1 VIEVQNGVFLI
12 DYYQM
17 MDFCHALER
26 CDPKNDYVY
35 LSYDGTVFTLFTQ
48 TAMASVLLSQ
58 NVPGGKS
65 FSFGV
70 ESSKFLSLW
79 KKLYPGS
86 PIKFKPSKDQL
97 LVSEDN
103 ISVKFPTVTY
113 IKHHSL
119 PTFSATVN
127 DPTEVQ
133 ELVTALSAC
142 EGSVNVNKQ
151 VPGVLIDNTAMN
163 VCRVV
168 KIGTY
173 SFKMYACNKLSFG
186 NERVVVSD
194 EFCNAVSVLSKRPK
208 SSSFGSIS
216 AFLLSPMKVGV
227 TLSSGVWF
235 YMPTLHDSIPQSYS
249 YDFKLQD
256 GVPQISPEGRIYK
269 FDQKRLAEVLDLVSA
284 VVGTEEVML
293 LLEIDGLSA
302 ATRRPVFKISAKT
315 HNGCEASELVECLEE
330 GLTDLEPLRI
340 NKKLTMLALKCYEG
354 TVLLIDR
361 PNSTLVVLQDET
373 GRDVTFLLKATA

>member
-1 VIEVQNGVFLI
+1 MIEVQKDTFVI
-12 DYYQM
+12 DYHQM
-17 MDFCHALER
+17 MDFCHTLER

-35 LSYDGTVFTLFTQ
+35 LSYDGTVFTVFSQ
-48 TAMASVLLSQ
+48 TSMASVLLSQ
-58 NVPGGKS
+58 NVTGGKS

-86 PIKFKPSKDQL
+86 VIKFKPSKDQL

-119 PTFSATVN
+119 PEFSASVN
-127 DPTEVQ
+127 NPVEVQ
-133 ELVTALSAC
+133 DLAAALSVC

-151 VPGVLIDNTAMN
+151 APGVLIDNTAMN
-163 VCRVV
+163 ICRVV
-168 KIGTY
+168 KIGNY

-186 NERVVVSD
+186 NVRVVVSD
-194 EFCNAVSVLSKRPK
+194 EFCNAVSSLSKRPK
-208 SSSFGSIS
+208 TSAFGSIS
-216 AFLLSPMKVGV
+216 AFLLSPMRVGV

-235 YMPTLHDSIPQSYS
+235 YMPTLHDSIPASYV

-256 GVPQISPEGRIYK
+256 GVPQVIPEGRIYK
-269 FDQKRLAEVLDLVSA
+269 FDQKRLSEVLDLVSA
-284 VVGTEEVML
+284 VVGSEEVML
-293 LLEIDGLSA
+293 LLEVDGLSA
-302 ATRRPVFKISAKT
+302 ASRYPVFKISAKT
-315 HNGCEASELVECLEE
+315 HNGCEASELVECLGE

-340 NKKLTMLALKCYEG
+340 NKNLTMLALRRYEG
-354 TVLLIDR
+354 SVLLIDR
-361 PNSTLVVLQDET
+361 PNSTLVVLQDEI
-373 GRDVTFLLKATA
+373 GRDVTFLLKAPA